1 MNDISNFNSMELRDL
16 FYTKLIGEGITAP
29 AESVAPLFKAGVAY
43 DTESTTITHSELDRV
58 KKNGEKVYKTVIDN
72 CFCYAYQF
80 AICDCYAIYRRKE
93 QIVNA
98 LKILIE
104 VVKDIRETREGYEGA
119 VCCVWGANLAH
130 EWAFIK
136 NELTQF
142 FNITKLFAKTARDV
156 LLVQFDECVELREAL
171 GLFGHSL
178 DDISKHWC
186 NEYKK
191 LSGEYD
197 YNKIRTSET
206 ELDAET
212 ELPYMRNDVLSL
224 TEMHKN
230 AVEYYTQENGC
241 CKLPYTSSGFVRMK
255 LKNAIRDDDELT
267 EEREA
272 FNFDRDKPIKTNIE
286 YLKYKNRRAI
296 VNEYQWNICRDY
308 SYAGGLCG
316 SNIDY
321 VGKIL
326 HDVVCADVT
335 SDYPAQMCQK
345 LFPAGRLRRVS
356 YKRYESVK
364 NAGKPFFA
372 LLHIHTMKSY
382 THHATFSKHKILNE
396 DSTSP
401 LTPQFD
407 TCRNMVIYNGK
418 VKRGDNMLVIWND
431 VDIKAYKEI
440 YDIKATCID
449 LWVFDGYARAPKW
462 LTDSMCDDYINKANL
477 KAQGLSNTQDYA
489 ESKRNVN
496 TYYGVL
502 STRVNDVNDALD
514 KDLNFINSKEK
525 SFYQLAR
532 DFWLNPYIAFWV
544 TSYARALLMHFIAR
558 YPDAIVQYDTD
569 SLYYI
574 KSKGHELE
582 RALLEYNAEILK
594 INKRRFA
601 DFENP
606 EIFYT
611 LGQWDFD
618 DVYKRF
624 LPLGAKK
631 YIKEDNSGI
640 HTVIAGLPKS
650 AIPKEIQERSINEPL
665 TYYNP
670 VVRYVEGMSP
680 AIIIEHMFAKKFA
693 SVYYDTSNT
702 EYFEIVDHKGHK
714 AMQAQSSYHA
724 ITPIDFT
731 LKMGADFLKYTLHIK

>member
-1 MNDISNFNSMELRDL
+1 MYDISNFNSCELRDL
-16 FYTKLIGEGITAP
+16 FYRQLIGEGVTAP
-29 AESVAPLFKAGVAY
+29 AEGVLPLFKIGCAY
-43 DTESTTITHSELDRV
+43 DTESTTITHDELERV
-58 KKNGEKVYKTVIDN
+58 KKNGEKVFKTVIDN
-72 CFCYAYQF
+72 CFCYSYQF
-80 AICDCYAIYRRKE
+80 AIGENYAIYRRKE
-93 QIVNA
+93 QITNA

-104 VVKDIRETREGYEGA
+104 VVKDIREKYPDYENA

-156 LLVQFDECVELREAL
+156 LLIQFDGCVEIREAL
-171 GLFGHSL
+171 GLFGRSL

-186 NEYKK
+186 NKYKK
-191 LSGEYD
+191 LSGEFD

-206 ELDAET
+206 KLDPET
-212 ELPYMRNDVLSL
+212 ELPYMRNDVLAL

-255 LKNAIRDDDELT
+255 LKNAIRNDAELT

-272 FNFDRDKPIKTNIE
+272 FNFDREKPIKTNIE
-286 YLKYKNRRAI
+286 YLKYKNRRSI

-316 SNIDY
+316 SNIEY
-321 VGKIL
+321 VGEIL
-326 HDVVCADVT
+326 HNVVCADVT
-335 SDYPAQMCQK
+335 SDYPAQMCQQ
-345 LFPAGRLRRVS
+345 LFPSGRLRRVS

-364 NAGKPFFA
+364 RSGKPYFA
-372 LLHIHTMKSY
+372 LIHIHSMHSY
-382 THHATFSKHKILNE
+382 TKHATFSKHKILNE
-396 DSTSP
+396 DNMSP

-418 VKRGDNMLVIWND
+418 VKRGENMIVIWND

-440 YDIKATCID
+440 YDINATVID
-449 LWVFDGYARAPKW
+449 LWVFDGYTRAPQW
-462 LTDSMCDDYINKANL
+462 LLASMCDDYINKANL
-477 KAQGLSNTQDYA
+477 KAQGLSGTQDYA

-525 SFYQLAR
+525 TFAQLAR

-558 YPDAIVQYDTD
+558 YPAAIVQYDTD

-574 KSKGHELE
+574 KSKGKELE
-582 RALLEYNAEILK
+582 QALFDYNAEILGK
-594 INKRRFA
+594 NKRIFK

-631 YIKEDNSGI
+631 YIKEDTEGV

-650 AIPKEIQERSINEPL
+650 AIPKEIRERSIAEPL

-670 VVRYVEGMSP
+670 VVRYIEGMSP
-680 AIIIEHMFAKKFA
+680 AIIIEHIFAHKFA
-693 SVYYDTSNT
+693 SVYYDTPLT
-702 EYFEIVDHKGHK
+702 EYVPITDHNGKT

-731 LKMGADFLKYTLHIK
+731 LKMGVDFLKYALHIK